1 MAETEGIRSSG
12 QFIAELPGRK
22 KNCDENKLMLRQR
35 SLCLLQSKTGAQGM
49 VPPLLRMGSPNS
61 I

>member
-22 KNCDENKLMLRQR
+22 NCDESKLMLRQR

-49 VPPLLRMGSPNS
+49 VPPPLRMGLPNS